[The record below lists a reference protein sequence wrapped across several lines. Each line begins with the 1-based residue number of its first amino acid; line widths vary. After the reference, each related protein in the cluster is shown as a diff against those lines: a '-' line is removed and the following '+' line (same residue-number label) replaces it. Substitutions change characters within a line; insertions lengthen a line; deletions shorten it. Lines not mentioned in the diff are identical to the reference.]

1 MKDLDADTRQLA
13 VNKIL
18 TELDLIDYKES
29 HPMSLSG
36 GQKQRVAIASAIAS
50 KKELIIFDEPTSG
63 LDYRHMKEVAESINH
78 LSTMGTTQFIITHDP
93 ELVSACC
100 NYFVFIENGKVTHSG
115 YWTEKNSKLISDY
128 FKML

>member
-1 MKDLDADTRQLA
+1 
-13 VNKIL
+13 
-18 TELDLIDYKES
+18 
-29 HPMSLSG
+29 
-36 GQKQRVAIASAIAS
+36 
-50 KKELIIFDEPTSG
+50 
-63 LDYRHMKEVAESINH
+63 MKEVAESINH